1 MLKGKR
7 VVLRPVKKFDATLFL
22 KWFNDPEIMRNLGLH
37 LPVTAAEE
45 EKWIESL
52 ATTRKQTDVILV
64 IEAGKKRIPI
74 GCVSF
79 NKISSENQ
87 NAELSIAIG
96 EKRYRGRGYGP
107 EAIRLLMG
115 YGFDQLNLHRVY
127 TGAYAFNEASL
138 RALAKCG
145 FRREGPQRQAVF
157 ADGRFWDNVLFGI
170 LRTERRKL
178 SPVCANIPD

>member
-1 MLKGKR
+1 MLKSKR
-7 VVLRPVKKFDATLFL
+7 VALRPVRKSDISLFL

-37 LPVTAAEE
+37 LPVTEVEE

-74 GCVSF
+74 GCVSL
-79 NKISSENQ
+79 NKINRENQ
-87 NAELSIAIG
+87 NAELSVAIG

-107 EAIRLLMG
+107 EAIGLLMEH
-115 YGFDQLNLHRVY
+115 GFVQLNLHRVY

-138 RALAKCG
+138 RALTKCG
-145 FRREGPQRQAVF
+145 FRREGRQRQAVF
-157 ADGRFWDNVLFGI
+157 TDGRFWDNVLFGI
-170 LRTERRKL
+170 LRTEWQKL
-178 SPVCANIPD
+178 SPVRDRNR